1 MAYSDPL
8 PPSLLDNSPATDK
21 RCRSC
26 MLYTDVLLVLF
37 YLIFMSPY
45 LKRNIG
51 TCGSG
56 PLWVPC
62 NPCKHWDQSSS
73 SKVLHPC
80 WPSRITRRRPR
91 PRPRPSSPGSCS
103 SGTTGSV
110 AIPLPVPC
118 HVNKQPSAKPRPH
131 HILLQSPKNHPC
143 KTYFAA
149 EVRRSSSWLSS
160 SPSGSAR
167 LALLVAVDVPG
178 KPSRSSVSPRPS
190 LPLTSSISLN
200 LAGNSTEL
208 CGVAEK
214 RSRSVFAVKV
224 MEGDRFIVQ
233 YESNGKLSCT
243 RDGGID
249 SDRGRLDG
257 GHAWGRPGPDRA
269 AGIAPTAVRERSRPS
284 NSLDHNIMEEHMRR
298 WEMVGRQNNM

>member
-1 MAYSDPL
+1 
-8 PPSLLDNSPATDK
+8 
-21 RCRSC
+21 

-45 LKRNIG
+45 LKRNIW
-51 TCGSG
+51 TCCSG

-91 PRPRPSSPGSCS
+91 PRPPPSSPGSCS

-131 HILLQSPKNHPC
+131 HILLQSPRRTTPAKPTLPPRFVGARRGFPRRLREVLAWRSLLPSTCPANRAAAPC
-143 KTYFAA
+143 HRG
-149 EVRRSSSWLSS
+149 RRFPWCL
-160 SPSGSAR
+160 PF
-167 LALLVAVDVPG
+167 
-178 KPSRSSVSPRPS
+178 
-190 LPLTSSISLN
+190 PLTL
-200 LAGNSTEL
+200 LETLRGL

-214 RSRSVFAVKV
+214 RSRSVFALKV
-224 MEGDRFIVQ
+224 MEVDRFIVQ

-284 NSLDHNIMEEHMRR
+284 NCLVHNIMEEHMRR
-298 WEMVGRQNNM
+298 